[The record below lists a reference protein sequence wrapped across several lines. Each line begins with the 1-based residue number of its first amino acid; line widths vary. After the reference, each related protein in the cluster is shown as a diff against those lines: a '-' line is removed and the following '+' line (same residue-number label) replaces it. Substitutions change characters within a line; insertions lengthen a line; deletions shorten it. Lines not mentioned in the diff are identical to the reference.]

1 MYILAGRFKGRRLSV
16 PANRILRPTTGLL
29 RKALFD
35 LLAPGLA
42 GADFLDLYAGVGSVG
57 LEALSRGAVRVTLVE
72 GDGRVGESLREN
84 IRILLEASC
93 RDGGEPIAP
102 DRVVF
107 WPRPVEKSLARLA
120 ETGSRYR
127 FIFADPPY
135 RTDPK
140 ELAGLLLSIKKA
152 RLLEKGGR
160 LILQHDQHLLKD
172 PRFQKS
178 LAAEADPPA
187 IRRYGSSALT
197 IFYA

>member
-35 LLAPGLA
+35 LLAPKLDGTA
-42 GADFLDLYAGVGSVG
+42 FLDLYAGVGSVG
-57 LEALSRGAVRVTLVE
+57 LEALSRGAGRITLVE
-72 GDGRVGESLREN
+72 GNPRVGECLREN
-84 IRILLEASC
+84 IRILLEASH

-102 DRVVF
+102 DRVDF

-120 ETGSRYR
+120 EAGYRYR

-140 ELAGLLLSIKKA
+140 EFGALFLSIKNLP
-152 RLLEKGGR
+152 LLEEGG
-160 LILQHDQHLLKD
+160 LFILQHDRHLLKD
-172 PRFQKS
+172 PRFQKT
-178 LAAEADPPA
+178 LATEAAPPES
-187 IRRYGSSALT
+187 RHYGASTLT
-197 IFYA
+197 LFYA